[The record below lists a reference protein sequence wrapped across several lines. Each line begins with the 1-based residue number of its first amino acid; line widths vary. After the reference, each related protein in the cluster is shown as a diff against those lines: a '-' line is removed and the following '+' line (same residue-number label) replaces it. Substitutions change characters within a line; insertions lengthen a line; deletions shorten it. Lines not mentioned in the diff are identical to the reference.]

1 MLGFILSKMQML
13 FFAVAISVVALL
25 FYSFVSNIGL
35 SESANNLLLSNSR
48 VISDQLNNDLLCSDK
63 FAVLPDVLTKGF
75 AADPFFYDLEFSK
88 QTFGS
93 EPNITNTLILRIVE
107 HKRSNQQKEN
117 VIAAKSISTE
127 GEFVLVDAKF
137 IVEDSRVDSSY
148 NDGKNTFISLYPRAA
163 SKTAVQASAPDAF
176 VALKEIV
183 GGKKTIYIIPCS
195 TEKEPNN
202 CIRNILRVGCYKLS
216 KKTNLLDSDLIPS
229 CFNKSTSVSDTIDVT
244 RNYTWGDCKNLFG
257 LTS

>member
-1 MLGFILSKMQML
+1 MQML
-13 FFAVAISVVALL
+13 FFAVAIAVVALL
-25 FYSFVSNIGL
+25 FYAFVSNIGL

-63 FAVLPDVLTKGF
+63 FAVLPDALTKGF
-75 AADPFFYDLEFSK
+75 SADRFFYDLEFSK

-93 EPNITNTLILRIVE
+93 GDNITNTLILRIVE
-107 HKRSNQQKEN
+107 HKRSDQQKAN
-117 VIAAKSISTE
+117 VITAKSISTE
-127 GEFVLVDAKF
+127 GEFILVDPIF
-137 IVEDSRVDSSY
+137 IVEDSKVDSSY
-148 NDGKNTFISLYPRAA
+148 DKEFISLYPRAS
-163 SKTAVQASAPDAF
+163 SKTAVQASSPDAF
-176 VALKEIV
+176 VALKEVV

-202 CIRNILRVGCYKLS
+202 CIRNILRVGCFKLS

-244 RNYTWGDCKNLFG
+244 RNYTWADCKTLFG
-257 LTS
+257 TTS